1 MLNNNNIHDAVK
13 LWLNDELN
21 AIKLYGI
28 IDNWDVSDITNM
40 DNLFYGANNFNNNI
54 NKWNV
59 SNVTTM

>member
-1 MLNNNNIHDAVK
+1 MLNNNSIHDVVK